1 MSTLKTILRG
11 SVTGVLNQVMKN
23 DGLRHAAVKYAEK
36 AAWNSSMEDAYPY
49 HIKEIEFIMTPE
61 GEEIVS
67 FLLTGYYPPKTF
79 SVIKDKPR
87 VICDFFDANLGTG
100 IERFQELNG
109 DFVQQIRI
117 GIHKGSRPKIRVII
131 DLVPDENYD
140 IRPVFF
146 KEDNL
151 YTLIVAKKK

>member
-1 MSTLKTILRG
+1 EEIPAKPEPGKTHETPDLAETAEQSG
-11 SVTGVLNQVMKN
+11 SH
-23 DGLRHAAVKYAEK
+23 D
-36 AAWNSSMEDAYPY
+36 
-49 HIKEIEFIMTPE
+49 IKEIEFIMTPE

-67 FLLTGYYPPKTF
+67 FLLSGYYPPKTF
-79 SVIKDKPR
+79 SVVKDKPR
-87 VICDFFDANLGTG
+87 VICDFFDANLETG
-100 IERFQELNG
+100 IERFQEING

-131 DLVPDENYD
+131 DLVPDEDYD